1 MYSVKKVT
9 NSEAVQVISKISAWH
24 QQQQQQQQQHI
35 TSPTKKCFVKKLE
48 KNLKAQ

>member
-24 QQQQQQQQQHI
+24 QQQQQQQHI
-35 TSPTKKCFVKKLE
+35 TSPTKKSFVKKLE